1 MQTFKIG
8 DKVAVLHDT
17 IKGEIVELSTAS
29 VKMED
34 EDGFIRSYP
43 LHKIVLQQSNT
54 AYKIESKFTPKD
66 KVIQPISKP
75 HARKKTVVKNVA
87 VVRTEIDLHIEE
99 LMDYT
104 THLAN
109 YEIVQIQMTA
119 CRAFVQDALAARLK
133 KIVVIHGKGEGVLKS
148 EIHHY
153 LDRLANNNGIQLDY
167 YDAPYNQYGM
177 GGATTISFYG

>member
-8 DKVAVLHDT
+8 DMVAVLHDT
-17 IKGEIVELSTAS
+17 IKGKIVELSTAS

-34 EDGFIRSYP
+34 EDGFIRTYP
-43 LHKIVLQQSNT
+43 HSKIVLQQSKKD
-54 AYKIESKFTPKD
+54 YKIESKIINKD
-66 KVIQPISKP
+66 TITIKPIL
-75 HARKKTVVKNVA
+75 ARNTIIKNEA
-87 VVRTEIDLHIEE
+87 AIPTEIDLHIEE

-109 YEIVQIQMTA
+109 FEIVQIQMTA
-119 CRAFVQDALAARLK
+119 CRAFVLNAVAARLK

-153 LDRLANNNGIQLDY
+153 LDRLANNKGISLDY
-167 YDAPYNQYGM
+167 HDAPYNQYGM
-177 GGATTISFYG
+177 GGATTISFYGF